1 MANKYMDN
9 VSLKELA
16 TSLIKGLSDYPGNDA
31 FDAESTKRLLNALN
45 DFSASLNAEITN
57 TREEY
62 EQQVA
67 RIAVDT
73 LKKSSQIDHVLI
85 RNGKDRYAGALQ
97 IEFYASYDDELDR
110 KDINTILDA
119 DDPNIEFAGK
129 IEDAYIGEYSR
140 TVESLE
146 NEVKDAVQMELGG
159 VDDIDDI
166 VSDSVAENIIFQYPF
181 EHYLNQE
188 VRVPIM
194 LDTGDAGYD
203 YTLNRLMAPDA
214 EHPSHWMHEHSSAL
228 WLAKQQGYTEA
239 QLVEALQTENTDD
252 IKDEFLRD
260 LCVEMDSVVN
270 RVGQL
275 VFLTKLTVKELL
287 ALNMAMKTG
296 EGSITITDPYCGLF
310 DKVNGAGGMDLS
322 VSKPVE
328 IPVKFIQSAKV
339 DVPHDISTVWNYGIQ
354 ETFDFIGEVW
364 KDSSQLKAK
373 FDFPKADT
381 NAFGIDYQD

>member
-1 MANKYMDN
+1 
-9 VSLKELA
+9 
-16 TSLIKGLSDYPGNDA
+16 
-31 FDAESTKRLLNALN
+31 
-45 DFSASLNAEITN
+45 
-57 TREEY
+57 
-62 EQQVA
+62 
-67 RIAVDT
+67 
-73 LKKSSQIDHVLI
+73 
-85 RNGKDRYAGALQ
+85 
-97 IEFYASYDDELDR
+97 
-110 KDINTILDA
+110 
-119 DDPNIEFAGK
+119 
-129 IEDAYIGEYSR
+129 
-140 TVESLE
+140 
-146 NEVKDAVQMELGG
+146 
-159 VDDIDDI
+159 
-166 VSDSVAENIIFQYPF
+166 
-181 EHYLNQE
+181 
-188 VRVPIM
+188 
-194 LDTGDAGYD
+194 
-203 YTLNRLMAPDA
+203 
-214 EHPSHWMHEHSSAL
+214 
-228 WLAKQQGYTEA
+228 
-239 QLVEALQTENTDD
+239 
-252 IKDEFLRD
+252 
-260 LCVEMDSVVN
+260 MDSVVN